1 MSRFV
6 TYFLHFITSSHYFS
20 AEYII
25 IIEKKDKGTSKN
37 RFEKGKWV
45 ECAECD
51 ESRRSK
57 AVCLTRRFE
66 EAVGVLYTFSLK
78 QGF

>member
-1 MSRFV
+1 MG
-6 TYFLHFITSSHYFS
+6 I
-20 AEYII
+20 
-25 IIEKKDKGTSKN
+25 SKN
-37 RFEKGKWV
+37 RFEKEKWV

>member
-1 MSRFV
+1 M
-6 TYFLHFITSSHYFS
+6 TDYAKCLYLPEFLWVFRGYH
-20 AEYII
+20 
-25 IIEKKDKGTSKN
+25 KGTSKN
-37 RFEKGKWV
+37 RFEEGKWV

-66 EAVGVLYTFSLK
+66 EAVGVLYTFLLK